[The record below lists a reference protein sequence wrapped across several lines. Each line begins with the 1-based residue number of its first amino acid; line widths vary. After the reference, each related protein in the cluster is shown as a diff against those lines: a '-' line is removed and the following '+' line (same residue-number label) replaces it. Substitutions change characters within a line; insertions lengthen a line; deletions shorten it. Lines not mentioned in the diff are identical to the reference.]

1 MFASPAE
8 AVQAGLK
15 GWIALRGVLLVRSR
29 ESALLCATVEDGSC
43 ASPAVVEGI
52 DSEAWL
58 DFLGR
63 PQVTIHSEW
72 IARVEGDH
80 LASLTRAGLS

>member
-1 MFASPAE
+1 MD
-8 AVQAGLK
+8 
-15 GWIALRGVLLVRSR
+15 R
-29 ESALLCATVEDGSC
+29 C

-63 PQVTIHSEW
+63 PQVTIDSEW

-80 LASLTRAGLS
+80 LTSLTRAGLS